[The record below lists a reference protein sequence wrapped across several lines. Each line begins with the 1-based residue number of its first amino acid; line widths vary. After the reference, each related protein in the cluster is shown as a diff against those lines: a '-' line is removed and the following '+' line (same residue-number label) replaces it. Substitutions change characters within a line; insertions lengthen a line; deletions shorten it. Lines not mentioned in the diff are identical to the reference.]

1 MKMKLMAIIMIAAS
15 FISGCTL
22 VEQFE
27 QAKSEYLETRVVEL
41 LDELP
46 EEEAVIEEEVV
57 EKTLV
62 ETEEVILEETE
73 VVEDAAEAEEGSD
86 TETEDTEETPEA
98 DDAADTEEEQT
109 VEPTQEATEEPQATP
124 EPEPTVEPAD
134 PAEYLGD
141 ASWMDEMDTAEFWP
155 TGTDQFSSAAFENG
169 KLKITALSDVRGWRL
184 ASAPVLENAYIQ
196 ADVEMGTC
204 AGTDGYGLMFRVPE
218 NTGYNQGYLFEITCD
233 GRYAIRKWN
242 GLSGENGTMTTLK
255 YYTISE
261 SINKGSDQ
269 SNRIGIMALNDR
281 LVMYVNGE
289 KVGEV
294 SDADF
299 TSGFFG
305 LYVKRDKTQDLTIFV
320 DSVSYWTDPIEQ

>member
-1 MKMKLMAIIMIAAS
+1 MKMKLIATMMIAAC

-27 QAKSEYLETRVVEL
+27 QAKGEYLETRVVEL
-41 LDELP
+41 LEELP
-46 EEEAVIEEEVV
+46 PEEVV
-57 EKTLV
+57 EEALV
-62 ETEEVILEETE
+62 ETEEVIPEETQVVDDAEGPNEASDAEAEDVEETE
-73 VVEDAAEAEEGSD
+73 DAED
-86 TETEDTEETPEA
+86 TTDTEET
-98 DDAADTEEEQT
+98 QT
-109 VEPTQEATEEPQATP
+109 AEPTQEATEEPQATP

-141 ASWMDEMDTAEFWP
+141 AAWTDEMDTAEFWP

-169 KLKITALSDVRGWRL
+169 KLKITALSDIRGWRL
-184 ASAPVLENAYIQ
+184 ALAPVLENAYIQ
-196 ADVEMGTC
+196 ADVEMGSC
-204 AGTDGYGLMFRVPE
+204 AGIDGFGLMFRVPE

-255 YYTISE
+255 YYTVSE

-269 SNRIGIMALNDR
+269 SNRIGIMTLNDR
-281 LVMYVNGE
+281 LVMYINGE

-294 SDADF
+294 SDASF

-305 LYVKRDKTQDLTIFV
+305 LYVKRDKTQDLSILV
-320 DSVSYWTDPIEQ
+320 DSVSYWTDPIEK